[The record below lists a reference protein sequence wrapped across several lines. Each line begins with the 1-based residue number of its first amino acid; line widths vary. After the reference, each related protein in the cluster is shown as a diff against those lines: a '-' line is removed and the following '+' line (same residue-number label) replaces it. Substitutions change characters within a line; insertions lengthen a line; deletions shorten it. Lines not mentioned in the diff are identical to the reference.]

1 MRIVLCHLRHPGNV
15 GAAARAM
22 KTMGLSDLALV
33 APEVEWRTDEAY
45 WLAHGA
51 RDLLDAARVHDVLA
65 SAVADCALVIGTS
78 SRRRHR
84 DLRFLSPEE
93 AATLLHAVEPARPV
107 ALVFGSERTGLTNE
121 ELALC
126 HHVAR
131 IATAVPQPSVN
142 LAQSVMLFAYAWHRA
157 GEAASGRRVP
167 REPTLATSETLEGM
181 FAHLEAAVAH
191 LEFPENVRKAFLL
204 SLRNILSRGQL
215 REREVNLFHT
225 LASQLE
231 RRLGPPSIKKRG
243 ASSR

>member
-1 MRIVLCHLRHPGNV
+1 MRIVLCRARHPGNV

-22 KTMGLSDLALV
+22 RTMGLTELALV

-51 RDLLDAARVHDVLA
+51 RDLLDAARVHDDLA

-93 AATLLHAVEPARPV
+93 AASLARSVETAGRV
-107 ALVFGSERTGLTNE
+107 AFVFGSERTGLTNE

-126 HHVAR
+126 HHAAR
-131 IATAVPQPSVN
+131 IPTAVPQPSVN
-142 LAQSVMLFAYAWHRA
+142 VAQSVMLFAYAWRRA
-157 GEAASGRRVP
+157 GEGRAPQRAGRTP
-167 REPTLATSETLEGM
+167 ALARSESLERM
-181 FAHLEAAVAH
+181 FAHVEAAVAH
-191 LEFPENVRKAFLL
+191 LEFPDNVRKAFLL
-204 SLRNILSRGQL
+204 SLRNVLSRGQL

-225 LASQLE
+225 LAAQLE
-231 RRLGPPSIKKRG
+231 RRLGAPSEKPPSR
-243 ASSR
+243 